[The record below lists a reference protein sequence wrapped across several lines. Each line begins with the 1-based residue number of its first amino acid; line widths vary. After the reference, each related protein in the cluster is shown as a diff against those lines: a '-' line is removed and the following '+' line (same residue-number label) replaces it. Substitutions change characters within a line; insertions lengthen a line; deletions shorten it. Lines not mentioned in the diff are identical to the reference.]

1 MGILDRFKGAI
12 RKSSQ
17 NTNEAFNK
25 LVYRYIGNN
34 LISSSENDD
43 TYINKGYRF
52 NSTVYSIVNLISKT
66 AANIPFQIY
75 EVKNENELKR
85 YKSITSGS
93 ITTTGLIN
101 SNIIQ
106 KKALVGVE
114 DTELHELLNRPN
126 PAQSFNSWIQ
136 EVIAFGAL
144 TGNRYIYG
152 IAPDTGQNSGKYKE
166 LYVLPSQVVEI
177 HSGGLMKPVKE
188 YTLEYNGTYRI
199 PAEFICHIK
208 NFNPYYDGS
217 GSHLYGMS
225 PLKAGL
231 RSMDA
236 NNEALTTGVK
246 YLQNQTARGML
257 ISDEGDITESQAK
270 QLKDKFRSTYQGS
283 QNAGDLIITPKKL
296 SWVNFGLNASDLSLI
311 EQYNASIKDL
321 CNVYNVP
328 VQLLNN
334 TDSTTY
340 NNMKEAKKAL
350 YQNAVIPELIRIR
363 EELNRW
369 LTPQY
374 GDKLYI
380 DFDFNSIPE
389 LQEETEKVVDQ
400 MSKSWWLTPNEKR
413 IAMNYGVDEDNV
425 RMNEYYVPANLIPM
439 EPSSGLDDIVDAID
453 EQKML
458 KTEVRGMND
467 VYTTIA
473 EARARAEQMGGS
485 GYHEMIFDG
494 YTVYMPFETHEE
506 YEAAKDGKLAEYYA
520 DRDSYNDDDEDFDL
534 DSEIY
539 QMYDMEYK
547 APNISA
553 TMETA
558 LRNKVKDHNDK
569 YGDDPDKRATFS
581 MLARSFVRGV
591 GAYRT
596 NPSSVRPNVNN
607 EQQWALGRVNGL
619 LYALRTGRFRNK
631 PYDTDLLPEG
641 HPLSSK
647 KNPMNKDKINAFLDA
662 YTTREEAEQRA
673 EEMGW
678 NGEGVGFHTHT
689 YDGNEIYMPF
699 ETHEEYEEAQKTN
712 KNYDNYPQGATNNAQ
727 RVLDWDKE
735 YDLRSKMGTDT
746 GWARARQ
753 LAARRPLSQSEVNQ
767 TYSFLKRHEQNAEIA
782 EEFRGTPWNDK
793 GYVMYNAWGGRAM
806 LSFVE
811 RNRSANKDE

>member
-1 MGILDRFKGAI
+1 MGILDRFRGAVK
-12 RKSSQ
+12 KSSQ

-25 LVYRYIGNN
+25 LVYRYLGDN

-52 NSTVYSIVNLISKT
+52 NSSIYSIVNLISKT

-93 ITTTGLIN
+93 VTTTSLVN

-106 KKALVGVE
+106 KKALANVQ

-136 EVIAFGAL
+136 EIIAFGAL

-152 IAPDTGQNSGKYKE
+152 IAPDTGQNMGKYKE

-257 ISDEGDITESQAK
+257 ISDEGDMTESQAK

-283 QNAGDLIITPKKL
+283 NNAGDLIITPKKL

-334 TDSTTY
+334 TESSTY

-400 MSKSWWLTPNEKR
+400 MVKSWWLTPNEKR

-439 EPSSGLDDIVDAID
+439 EPSTGLDDIVDVLE
-453 EQKML
+453 EQKSL
-458 KTEVRGMND
+458 KREVVGMND

-473 EARARAEQMGGS
+473 EAKERAEQMGGS
-485 GYHEMIFDG
+485 GYHEHIFDG

-520 DRDSYNDDDEDFDL
+520 DRDSYNDNDVDL
-534 DSEIY
+534 DSEVY
-539 QMYDMEYK
+539 QMYDMERK
-547 APNISA
+547 APKISA
-553 TMETA
+553 AMETA
-558 LRNKVKDHNDK
+558 LRNKVDDHNEK
-569 YGDDPDKRATFS
+569 YGDNPAKRATFS

-596 NPSSVRPNVNN
+596 NPSSVRPNVSN

-619 LYALRTGRFRNK
+619 LYALRTGKFRSTA
-631 PYDTDLLPEG
+631 YDTDLLPED
-641 HPLSSK
+641 HALSSK
-647 KNPMNKDKINAFLDA
+647 K
-662 YTTREEAEQRA
+662 
-673 EEMGW
+673 EM
-678 NGEGVGFHTHT
+678 
-689 YDGNEIYMPF
+689 
-699 ETHEEYEEAQKTN
+699 TN

-735 YDLRSKMGTDT
+735 YDLRDKMGTDT

-753 LAARRPLSQSEVNQ
+753 LASRRPLSQSDVNEI
-767 TYSFLKRHEQNAEIA
+767 YSFLKRHEQNAEIA
-782 EEFRGTPWNDK
+782 EDFRGTPWKDK
-793 GYVMYNAWGGRAM
+793 GYVMYNAWGGKAL

-811 RNRSANKDE
+811 RNRSANKDD

>member
-93 ITTTGLIN
+93 VTTTGLIN
-101 SNIIQ
+101 ANIIQ
-106 KKALVGVE
+106 KKALVNVE
-114 DTELHELLNRPN
+114 DTDLHELLNRPN
-126 PAQSFNSWIQ
+126 PAQSFNSWLQ

>member
-1 MGILDRFKGAI
+1 MGILDRFRGVI
-12 RKSSQ
+12 NKSSQ

-25 LVYRYIGNN
+25 LVYRYLGDN

-52 NSTVYSIVNLISKT
+52 NSSIYSIVNLISKT

-93 ITTTGLIN
+93 VTTTSLVN

-106 KKALVGVE
+106 KKALANVE

-126 PAQSFNSWIQ
+126 PAQSFNAWIQ
-136 EVIAFGAL
+136 EIIAFGAL

-152 IAPDTGQNSGKYKE
+152 IAPDTGQNMGKYKE

-257 ISDEGDITESQAK
+257 ISDEGDMTESQAK

-283 QNAGDLIITPKKL
+283 NNAGDLIITPKKL

-334 TDSTTY
+334 TESSTY

-413 IAMNYGVDEDNV
+413 IAMNYGVDEENIK
-425 RMNEYYVPANLIPM
+425 MNEYYVPANLIPM
-439 EPSSGLDDIVDAID
+439 EPSTGLDDIVDVLE
-453 EQKML
+453 EQKSL
-458 KTEVRGMND
+458 KREVVGMND

-473 EARARAEQMGGS
+473 EAKERAEQMGGS
-485 GYHEMIFDG
+485 GYHEHIFDG

-520 DRDSYNDDDEDFDL
+520 DRDSFNDDDVDL
-534 DSEIY
+534 DSEVY
-539 QMYDMEYK
+539 QMYDMERK
-547 APNISA
+547 APKISA
-553 TMETA
+553 AMETA
-558 LRNKVKDHNDK
+558 LRNKVDDHNEK
-569 YGDDPDKRATFS
+569 YGDNPAKRATFS

-596 NPSSVRPNVNN
+596 NPSSVRPNVSN

-619 LYALRTGRFRNK
+619 LYALRTGKFRSTA
-631 PYDTDLLPEG
+631 YDTDLLPED
-641 HPLSSK
+641 HALSSK
-647 KNPMNKDKINAFLDA
+647 K
-662 YTTREEAEQRA
+662 
-673 EEMGW
+673 EM
-678 NGEGVGFHTHT
+678 
-689 YDGNEIYMPF
+689 
-699 ETHEEYEEAQKTN
+699 TN

-735 YDLRSKMGTDT
+735 YDLRDKMGTDT
-746 GWARARQ
+746 GWDRARQ
-753 LAARRPLSQSEVNQ
+753 LAARRPLSQSDVNEI
-767 TYSFLKRHEQNAEIA
+767 YSFLKRHEQNAEIA
-782 EEFRGTPWNDK
+782 EDFRGTPWKDK
-793 GYVMYNAWGGRAM
+793 GYVMYNAWGGKAL

-811 RNRSANKDE
+811 RNRSANKDD